1 MSDHDRESKDIARRW
16 NREIEAEIRREE
28 ASRGDR
34 DGPWKAVVWVALWLV
49 WLALL
54 ALLIL
59 YLKKLR

>member
-1 MSDHDRESKDIARRW
+1 MSERESKDIARRW

-28 ASRGDR
+28 ERARRDR